1 MFFYPTKSLIFPK
14 APKLTIFKG
23 LNIPNMEFEVYR
35 AQARKFV
42 SKMSDAPNV
51 EEFEEIQATMDCWKA
66 NQKDLP
72 ALTSLAFK
80 YAFLTGSSAAV
91 ERSVS
96 YFHQILSE
104 DRCRFDENTLEM
116 LSFLYFNSGNLSFSI
131 QSILFSVQSTV
142 KNAILPR
149 NSP

>member
-14 APKLTIFKG
+14 ALKLTIFKG

-51 EEFEEIQATMDCWKA
+51 GEFEEIQATMDCWKA

-80 YAFLTGSSAAV
+80 YAFLTGVLGSGREVSLLFPSNF
-91 ERSVS
+91 ERGQMS
-96 YFHQILSE
+96 
-104 DRCRFDENTLEM
+104 N
-116 LSFLYFNSGNLSFSI
+116 G
-131 QSILFSVQSTV
+131 
-142 KNAILPR
+142 
-149 NSP
+149 